1 MAFKVKDNSDESN
14 QNEAGESLG
23 EKQKTIADALVSFLF
38 DLQKPILI
46 YIFTTECIWQTSC

>member
-38 DLQKPILI
+38 VLQKPILI
-46 YIFTTECIWQTSC
+46 YIFTTECI